1 MPYYLSVGMAPQ
13 DFWHGDPEL
22 VRIYRSADEL
32 RVRRADSLAWLQGM
46 YVYEA
51 ICDAAP
57 ILRPLSKARKP
68 IEYAK
73 KPYLRLAYDKERE
86 NELETRLANGR
97 VAAQL
102 IAARVDRAKE
112 ARARANGNVDAQQ
125 EEKKA
130 E

>member
-1 MPYYLSVGMAPQ
+1 MPYYLSVGMTPQ

-32 RVRRADSLAWLQGM
+32 RVRRADSIAWLQGM

-51 ICDAAP
+51 IWDVAP

-68 IEYAK
+68 MEYAK

-97 VAAQL
+97 IAAQL
-102 IAARVDRAKE
+102 IAKRVERAKE
-112 ARARANGNVDAQQ
+112 ARERANGPVDAPHK
-125 EEKKA
+125 EKKA

>member
-68 IEYAK
+68 IEYAN

>member
-1 MPYYLSVGMAPQ
+1 MPYYLSVGMTPQ

-32 RVRRADSLAWLQGM
+32 RVRRADSIAWLQGM

-51 ICDAAP
+51 ICDVAP

-68 IEYAK
+68 MEYAK

-97 VAAQL
+97 IAAQL
-102 IAARVDRAKE
+102 IAKRVERAKE
-112 ARARANGNVDAQQ
+112 ARERANGPVDAPHK
-125 EEKKA
+125 EKKA